1 MNPTLENA
9 IEIINA
15 LPMPERETLF
25 DWVEEEK
32 RRESAKKQT
41 KNAKLKVEQRKFRL
55 AMKWLQSHREEFDG
69 QWVALDGET
78 LLAHGTDGKKVHAKA
93 QAKGVKTPLMHRV
106 SVKETEPFGGW

>member
-15 LPMPERETLF
+15 LPMPDREKLL

-32 RRESAKKQT
+32 RKKLEKEI
-41 KNAKLKVEQRKFRL
+41 KNSRLKDEQEKFRL
-55 AMKWLQSHREEFDG
+55 AMKWIQTHREEFDG

-78 LLAHGTDGKKVHAKA
+78 LLAHGADGKKVHAQA
-93 QAKGVKTPLMHRV
+93 QAEGVKTPLMHRV